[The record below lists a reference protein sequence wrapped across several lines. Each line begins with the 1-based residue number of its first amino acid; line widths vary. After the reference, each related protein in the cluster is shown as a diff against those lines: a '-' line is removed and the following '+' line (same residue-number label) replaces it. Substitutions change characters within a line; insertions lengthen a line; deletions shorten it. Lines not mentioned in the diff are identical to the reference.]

1 MTQPTASPMPHAA
14 TAPRPVGMPPA
25 PGQPMPGQAAHVRPV
40 PVPTPAPAPVPGAV
54 PGAAVP
60 AHAPAPVAM
69 PGQAP
74 QMAPPMM
81 PAMAPPAQTA
91 PAMSP
96 VASPSGMPAPP
107 APAQPGMPFPPPGQ
121 QPPMAAVP
129 QASSVAMAPPDEAS
143 ENGERALPSVTI
155 HAFCERQET
164 AGIINQSTRDWRMR
178 RTNTKIY
185 MGGLSAAIEF
195 YRKENT
201 PALVVI
207 ESGMRGAEL
216 FSQLEELAGVC
227 DENTRVVVIGAAN
240 DIRLYRQLME
250 QGVSDYLVPP
260 FTPLAFI
267 RSIADLYLDPEAP
280 FLGRSV
286 AFFGAKGGVG
296 SSTIAHNVA
305 WQLSEF
311 LQADTALVDLDA
323 SFGTT
328 ALDFKYDATSGLEE
342 ALAEP
347 DRLDDVL
354 LDRIMIRHTPRLS
367 LLPASASLGRIGHD
381 SEITEGFQTVV
392 DVVRSVSPHVML
404 DLPHIWS
411 DWTERLLTSADEV
424 VLTATLDLACLRNT
438 KNIVDFLKE
447 KRPHDNEPIL
457 VVNMTGMANGITVE
471 EFGAA
476 VGLQPSVSF
485 AFSPDVFVTAA
496 NEGEMISDS
505 KQAAGTVE
513 GFQRMASRIRTG
525 EWPVVTAP
533 KGGARSLLKSV
544 GGKSSKADK
553 PAKGEKSGKGESFI
567 AGLLSKSKKEG

>member
-1 MTQPTASPMPHAA
+1 
-14 TAPRPVGMPPA
+14 
-25 PGQPMPGQAAHVRPV
+25 MPGQI
-40 PVPTPAPAPVPGAV
+40 T
-54 PGAAVP
+54 
-60 AHAPAPVAM
+60 M
-69 PGQAP
+69 PGQVPPQGLGAAIAP
-74 QMAPPMM
+74 GMAP
-81 PAMAPPAQTA
+81 
-91 PAMSP
+91 
-96 VASPSGMPAPP
+96 ASIPSGIVAEPMPTA
-107 APAQPGMPFPPPGQ
+107 GGGV
-121 QPPMAAVP
+121 AV
-129 QASSVAMAPPDEAS
+129 APPDEAS
-143 ENGERALPSVTI
+143 ETGERALPSITV

-164 AGIINQSTRDWRMR
+164 AGVINQSTRDWRMR

-207 ESGMRGAEL
+207 ESGMRGPEL

-267 RSIADLYLDPEAP
+267 RSIAELYLDPEAP

-311 LQADTALVDLDA
+311 LQADTSLVDMDA

-328 ALDFKYDATSGLEE
+328 ALDFKYDATTGLEE

-367 LLPASASLGRIGHD
+367 LLPASGSLGRVGND
-381 SEITEGFQTVV
+381 MDATESFQTVV
-392 DVVRSVSPHVML
+392 DAVRGISPHVIL

-411 DWTERLLTSADEV
+411 SWTERVLTSADDV
-424 VLTATLDLACLRNT
+424 VVTATLDLASLRNT
-438 KNIVDFLKE
+438 KNIVDFLKAQ
-447 KRPHDNEPIL
+447 RPNDGEPIL
-457 VVNMTGMANGITVE
+457 IVNMTGMASGITLE

-496 NEGEMISDS
+496 NEGEMITDS

-513 GFQRMASRIRTG
+513 GFQRLASRIRTG
-525 EWPVVTAP
+525 EWPAAVAP
-533 KGGARSLLKSV
+533 KSSARSLLKSV
-544 GGKSSKADK
+544 SGKTTKADK
-553 PAKGEKSGKGESFI
+553 GDKPKGESKSFI